1 MSRLLLRP
9 AAFWG
14 VLFLTIAVRA
24 QLALPGMDYARSASG
39 QFTISGT
46 QEYSPLFHRPELA
59 TNVDWVRLE
68 PALLAVSA
76 ERFKA
81 ALWNQL
87 GLKSDAAWRGKI
99 FLILRPARSTADGI
113 TIISTA
119 LLQNWNYRVELPD
132 GLTRIRC
139 SRALAAALLLEIA
152 NRDSATTGRSAEIPA
167 WLTDGLAQQTLAAGG
182 VKIILSA
189 PPKKLNLPPQS
200 RIDESERGLDLLAAA
215 RRALQNSAAL
225 TFEQLSW
232 PHNAQLD
239 GNDGG
244 VYRASAQLFVNEL
257 LHLKNGPEKMRAL
270 LTQLPDCLNWQ
281 TAFFSAFRE
290 DFPRPL
296 DLEKWWALRV
306 IAFAAHDP
314 GPRWTL
320 AASRERLAA
329 LLSVPVEY
337 RVSSN
342 ALPEHAEIPL
352 QAAFRNFTADQLTAV
367 LPAKLRD
374 LNLAQLRLA
383 PPFAL
388 LANSYRTVLANYLG
402 EGQRSP
408 ANTVGGKHPT
418 VMRRRAGLEDT
429 LKQLDALDFRRRET
443 EARLDAAVQPL
454 NLNRATP

>member
-9 AAFWG
+9 AVFFG
-14 VLFLTIAVRA
+14 VLLLTVVVRA
-24 QLALPGMDYARSASG
+24 QFPLPGMDYARSASG
-39 QFTISGT
+39 QFTISSTG
-46 QEYSPLFHRPELA
+46 EYSPLFHRNELA
-59 TNVDWVRLE
+59 TNAELVRLE

-87 GLKSDAAWRGKI
+87 GLKADAAWRGKI
-99 FLILRPARSTADGI
+99 FLVLRPARSLDDGV
-113 TIISTA
+113 TIASTP

-132 GLTRIRC
+132 VLTRIRC

-167 WLTDGLAQQTLAAGG
+167 WLTDGLAQQTLAASG

-200 RIDESERGLDLLAAA
+200 RIDESQRGLDLLADA

-232 PHNAQLD
+232 PDDPQLD

-244 VYRASAQLFVNEL
+244 VFRASAQLFVSEL
-257 LHLKNGPEKMRAL
+257 LRLKNGPEKMRAL
-270 LTQLPDCLNWQ
+270 LGQLPGCLNWQ

-314 GPRWTL
+314 GPRWTP
-320 AASRERLAA
+320 AASRECLAA
-329 LLSVPVEY
+329 LLSVPVAY
-337 RVSSN
+337 RASSN

-352 QAAFRNFTADQLTAV
+352 PAALRNFTAEQLNVV
-367 LPAKLRD
+367 LPTRLRD
-374 LNLAQLRLA
+374 LDLAQLRLA
-383 PPFAL
+383 PPFAQ
-388 LANSYRTVLANYLG
+388 LANSYRNVLANYLG

-408 ANTVGGKHPT
+408 AYTVVGKRPV

-429 LKQLDALDFRRRET
+429 LKQLDALDLRRRET

-454 NLNRATP
+454 NANRTTP